1 VVPGLARRQRL
12 GDVLEFPPG
21 GLHADDHLDQ
31 ARRDHQDR
39 ADPVPDE
46 HPGGRPAGGRRRR
59 AASGGGTGERFGRQQ
74 IDEPI
79 VGDRDGFR
87 QRLGEQRIDDPVED
101 RRARH
106 ASS

>member
-1 VVPGLARRQRL
+1 MTTSGR
-12 GDVLEFPPG
+12 
-21 GLHADDHLDQ
+21 
-31 ARRDHQDR
+31 
-39 ADPVPDE
+39 
-46 HPGGRPAGGRRRR
+46 GGRSRRR
-59 AASGGGTGERFGRQQ
+59 APENSAWRRYWERFGRQQ